1 MAIDKKINP
10 PIEELP
16 RIDQY
21 AGGTV
26 DVDVQSGQP
35 QGITM
40 LQDGGAMLG
49 ESMMQ
54 SAPEHDSNL
63 ADFVDETELEKISSD
78 LLSDYL
84 NDKETRKDWEEGYTQ
99 GLDLLGFK
107 YEDRSQ
113 PFQGASGV
121 THPLLAESVTQFQ
134 AQAYKE
140 LLPPGG
146 PVKCNIVGAENP
158 AVEDQAKRVKEFMN
172 YQITSVMEEYDSDMD
187 QMLFFLALAGSSFK
201 KIYYDT
207 NMGRAVAKFIPVEDL
222 VVPYHSTDL
231 ETAPRITH
239 VLKQNKNDVR
249 KSQVSGFYRDVELD
263 VVNKQDRIQETYDK
277 IEGVTPNDS
286 TNYNDQCTLLEMHC
300 DLDIPGFEDIG
311 VDGGP
316 TGVKLPYIV
325 TIDEGSRKILSIR
338 RNYAENDKLKK
349 KIQYFVH
356 YRFLPGLGFYGF
368 GLIHMLGGLSRT
380 ATSALRQLID
390 AGTLSN
396 LPAGFKARGL
406 RIRDDDNPLQPGEFR
421 DVDAPGGDL
430 RQNFVPLPYKEPSQT
445 LMQLL
450 GFCVDA
456 GKRFAAV
463 ADAKIADSNNAN
475 PVGTTM
481 AMIEQGT
488 KVMSAIHKR
497 CHYAQKIEFKLL
509 ARIFQIYLP
518 PVYPYNVTG
527 GQREIKTT
535 DFDDRIDIIPVSD
548 PSIFSMS
555 QRIQLAQSQLQLAQ
569 TNPQMH
575 NLYEAYRRMY
585 QALGI
590 QNIDAILPPP
600 ARPAPKDPIT
610 ENAELLNKK
619 TAQAFADQ
627 DHVSHISAHRALM
640 SSVLVRTMPDVLVNT
655 MSHVLQHSSMLAA
668 QSVLEKNKEKLEQL
682 AEQFGGQIPEQI
694 QMQINN
700 VIQEQIAQVQ
710 AEIMAQMVAEEQ
722 EYLEGSGEDPVVDLK
737 KQELNI
743 EQQRVMAD
751 AMAKQAKTE
760 LDIAKLEQKAM
771 IDAAKLQQTAEL
783 AAQRNNIQ
791 MQKLN
796 ATQRR

>member
-286 TNYNDQCTLLEMHC
+286 TNYDDQCTLLEMHC

-497 CHYAQKIEFKLL
+497 CHYAQKVEFKLL

-710 AEIMAQMVAEEQ
+710 AEIMSQMVAEEQ
-722 EYLEGSGEDPVVDLK
+722 EYLEGTGEDPVVDLK
-737 KQELNI
+737 KQELDI

-760 LDIAKLEQKAM
+760 LDMAKLEQKAM